1 MTDTQQAA
9 PPVTSAGVAHRDDAG
24 VLATLR
30 ATPAPVRALLVGVLV
45 NKLGTFFQAYLVL
58 FLTTRGFSSA
68 QAGWAL
74 GAYGAGTV
82 AGLVVGGTLADRLG
96 PRRTTLVSMAGTAAL
111 LPTVLYVH
119 QYALVMLVVALVG
132 IATQLY
138 RPAAS
143 AMLATL
149 TAKHRQVM
157 IFAVYRLVQNVGATT
172 APLLGALLVAVSYD
186 LLFWVEAAST
196 ALFAVVAVFLLP
208 RSQPRAGGDDD
219 QPRGSYLAVL
229 RDGRYV
235 LFLLAMF
242 LNVFVYVQY
251 IAVLPLAMH
260 AAGLATGWYA
270 GMLALNGSMVVA
282 FELLATKVTQR
293 RPPRV
298 IAAVGFLLLGL
309 GQSLY
314 GFHWGVLVF
323 VIGTAVWSLAELI
336 GGPTMFAYPSLVAP
350 APLVGRYQG
359 AAQAMFGLGSVL
371 GPICG
376 VALWLVFGPPVWWLF
391 GAISLAALIAA
402 YGGMRNQEAVTATIG
417 EGSS

>member
-1 MTDTQQAA
+1 MTS
-9 PPVTSAGVAHRDDAG
+9 VTSPEVGQRDDAG

-30 ATPAPVRALLVGVLV
+30 ATPLPVRALLAGVLI

-58 FLTTRGFSSA
+58 FLTTRGFGSA

-82 AGLVVGGTLADRLG
+82 AGLVVGGALADRLG
-96 PRRTTLVSMAGTAAL
+96 PRRTTLVSMAGTAVL
-111 LPTVLYVH
+111 LPTVLYVR
-119 QYALVMLVVALVG
+119 QYTVIMLVVILVG
-132 IATQLY
+132 VTTQLY

-172 APLLGALLVAVSYD
+172 APLFGALLVAVSYD
-186 LLFWVEAAST
+186 VLFWVEAAST

-208 RSQPRAGGDDD
+208 HNQQSPDAEQPS
-219 QPRGSYLAVL
+219 GSYRAVL
-229 RDGRYV
+229 RDRRYT
-235 LFLLAMF
+235 LFLVAMF

-260 AAGLATGWYA
+260 QAGLATGWYA
-270 GMLALNGSMVVA
+270 AMLALNGFMVVA

-293 RPPRV
+293 RPPGLV
-298 IAAVGFLLLGL
+298 AVVGFALLGL
-309 GQSLY
+309 GQSIY
-314 GFHWGVLVF
+314 GFEWGVVAF
-323 VIGTAVWSLAELI
+323 VVGTAVWSLAELI
-336 GGPTMFAYPSLVAP
+336 GGPTMFAYPAMVAP
-350 APLVGRYQG
+350 EPLLGRYQG
-359 AAQAMFGLGSVL
+359 AAQAMFGLGSVV

-376 VALWLVFGPPVWWLF
+376 VALWLLLGPPVWWFF
-391 GAISLAALIAA
+391 GLISAVALVAA
-402 YGGMRNQEAVTATIG
+402 YAAMRNQSAATDG
-417 EGSS
+417 GS